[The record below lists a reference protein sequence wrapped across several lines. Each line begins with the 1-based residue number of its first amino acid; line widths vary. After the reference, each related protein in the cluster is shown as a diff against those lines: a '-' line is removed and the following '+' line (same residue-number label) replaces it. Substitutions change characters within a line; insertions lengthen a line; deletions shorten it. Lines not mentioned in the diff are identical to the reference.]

1 MSDVI
6 GVRAAVLAALLAE
19 AQREPE
25 IECCGLLAGH
35 GGIISVLLPAKNALR
50 SATQYEIAPAEL
62 FSFFRRMRAE
72 RLDHLGVY
80 HSHPRGENFPSP
92 SDIERAFYPSA
103 AYFIV
108 SSRADAPRPIRA
120 FRIVDGQARELMVEP
135 M

>member
-35 GGIISVLLPAKNALR
+35 GGMISVLLPAKNALR
-50 SATQYEIAPAEL
+50 SATQFEIAPAEL
-62 FSFFRRMRAE
+62 FPLFRRMRAE
-72 RLDHLGVY
+72 RLDHLGIY

-92 SDIERAFYPSA
+92 RDIERAFYPSA

-108 SSRADAPRPIRA
+108 SPRADAPRPIRA